1 MPRYMLHDPAL
12 YSNPELFSP
21 ERFLET
27 GDKPAE
33 RDPRAS
39 LFGFGRR

>member
-1 MPRYMLHDPAL
+1 MLHDPAV

-27 GDKPAE
+27 NDKPAE
-33 RDPRAS
+33 RDPRTCA
-39 LFGFGRR
+39 FGFGRR